1 VVLQANH
8 RTNGAVGY
16 TYHMRLQAFQLS
28 GDAILDLLTDS
39 PEAARLME
47 RPIGVVAEGGRLVS
61 WQLFSNCVG
70 GFCRSYIYI
79 SISFDYININ
89 ICICICTYV
98 RMYVCNVM

>member
-1 VVLQANH
+1 MVLQANH

-47 RPIGVVAEGGRLVS
+47 RSIGVVAEGGRLVS
-61 WQLFSNCVG
+61 WQG
-70 GFCRSYIYI
+70 GLCRSYIYI
-79 SISFDYININ
+79 SISLYIYIN
-89 ICICICTYV
+89 
-98 RMYVCNVM
+98 

>member
-1 VVLQANH
+1 MVLQANH

-47 RPIGVVAEGGRLVS
+47 RSIGVVAEGGRLVS

-70 GFCRSYIYI
+70 GSCRSYIYI
-79 SISFDYININ
+79 YLYLYIYQLVLTI
-89 ICICICTYV
+89 
-98 RMYVCNVM
+98 